1 MLETDERE
9 RIVSELA
16 TRPGHEK
23 VRVQTHRLL
32 VEDLGADSQ
41 DIYFERPVPEVHGR
55 IDALLG
61 RTVFEFKSNLRRERN
76 DAETGLTRYL
86 TERESQT
93 GEKYVGIATDGA
105 EYIAY
110 FLKGENI
117 VEVGAH
123 RANPSASWELSAW
136 LRSVVVLGD
145 GLSPDPHTITR
156 EFGRESLAA
165 RRALDDLDEFWSS
178 IGQTPE
184 ALLKREL

>member
-1 MLETDERE
+1 MLEADERE

-32 VEDLGADSQ
+32 VKDLGTDSQ

-61 RTVFEFKSNLRRERN
+61 RTVFEFKSNLRRERR
-76 DAETGLTRYL
+76 DAEGGLTRYL
-86 TERESQT
+86 KERESRT

-105 EYIAY
+105 DFIAY
-110 FLKGENI
+110 FLKEESI

-123 RANPSASWELSAW
+123 RTDPASSWELSAW

-145 GLSPDPHTITR
+145 GFI
-156 EFGRESLAA
+156 A
-165 RRALDDLDEFWSS
+165 R
-178 IGQTPE
+178 P
-184 ALLKREL
+184 